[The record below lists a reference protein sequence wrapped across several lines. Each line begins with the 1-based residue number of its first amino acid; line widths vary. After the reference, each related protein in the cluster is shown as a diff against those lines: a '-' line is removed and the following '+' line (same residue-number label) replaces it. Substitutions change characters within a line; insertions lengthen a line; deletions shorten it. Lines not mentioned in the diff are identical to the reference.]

1 MFSMTN
7 KNYITSVSLSN
18 VTRNKLIAL
27 ANVYKTTQKELLNA
41 LIDKE
46 IKQLNSKEKNDFTC
60 ILKAIEVKD
69 AFRNTKRGNNNDK
82 ETR

>member
-1 MFSMTN
+1 MTN

-27 ANVYKTTQKELLNA
+27 ANVYKTTQKELLSA

-46 IKQLNSKEKNDFTC
+46 IK
-60 ILKAIEVKD
+60 
-69 AFRNTKRGNNNDK
+69 
-82 ETR
+82 

>member
-1 MFSMTN
+1 MTN

-18 VTRNKLIAL
+18 VTRNNLIAL
-27 ANVYKTTQKELLNA
+27 SNIHKTTQKELLSA

-46 IKQLNSKEKNDFTC
+46 IKQLNSKEKNDFTR
-60 ILKAIEVKD
+60 ILKAINVKD
-69 AFRNTKRGNNNDK
+69 EFRNKKRGNNNDK

>member
-1 MFSMTN
+1 MTN

-18 VTRNKLIAL
+18 VTRNNLIAL
-27 ANVYKTTQKELLNA
+27 SNIHKTTQKALLRK

-46 IKQLNSKEKNDFTC
+46 IEQLNSKEKNDFTR
-60 ILKAIEVKD
+60 ILKAINVKD
-69 AFRNTKRGNNNDK
+69 EFRNKKRGNNNDK